1 LHFDCVEKAQA
12 SYFREHWN
20 RLGLDTYEDH
30 RLQLCMMN
38 QVYAEVS
45 SDNGYYIPVAKTAE
59 IFGLTKSTFFR
70 RVKSG
75 AKIGQGLTLTPR
87 GRPKIFKDEWKKPL
101 WEYVQTCEALLLPP
115 EPIELLLWIN
125 DTFHVYLSPDWI
137 YQYLKEENGEYSLFG
152 VTGKAM
158 ERSRAEI
165 TAKALQEWEQ
175 NELKTKLHKIHPLLL
190 ANFDESSDQP
200 RLPKETKLVVSTK
213 NCPTIFAI
221 ERGAKHVT
229 CCPTIFLN
237 GDHIKPFVIISAQS
251 IHSELKEYGFPQT
264 KDKKEQGCDGN
275 HAYVVGSKS
284 EYIIPTSS

>member
-1 LHFDCVEKAQA
+1 L
-12 SYFREHWN
+12 
-20 RLGLDTYEDH
+20 
-30 RLQLCMMN
+30 
-38 QVYAEVS
+38 
-45 SDNGYYIPVAKTAE
+45 
-59 IFGLTKSTFFR
+59 
-70 RVKSG
+70 
-75 AKIGQGLTLTPR
+75 
-87 GRPKIFKDEWKKPL
+87 KP
-101 WEYVQTCEALLLPP
+101 
-115 EPIELLLWIN
+115 
-125 DTFHVYLSPDWI
+125 
-137 YQYLKEENGEYSLFG
+137 
-152 VTGKAM
+152 
-158 ERSRAEI
+158 
-165 TAKALQEWEQ
+165 
-175 NELKTKLHKIHPLLL
+175 KLHKIHPLLL

-284 EYIIPTSS
+284 AYINSDLFVIYVKNVLIPGV

>member
-1 LHFDCVEKAQA
+1 
-12 SYFREHWN
+12 
-20 RLGLDTYEDH
+20 
-30 RLQLCMMN
+30 
-38 QVYAEVS
+38 
-45 SDNGYYIPVAKTAE
+45 
-59 IFGLTKSTFFR
+59 
-70 RVKSG
+70 
-75 AKIGQGLTLTPR
+75 LTLTPR

-190 ANFDESSDQP
+190 ANLDESSDQP
-200 RLPKETKLVVSTK
+200 RLPKETKLVVST

-237 GDHIKPFVIISAQS
+237 GDHIKPFDHLCSV
-251 IHSELKEYGFPQT
+251 HSLGIERIWLPS
-264 KDKKEQGCDGN
+264 D
-275 HAYVVGSKS
+275 
-284 EYIIPTSS
+284 